1 MVQAM
6 NVISQIECRL
16 APPGLPVSVSLW
28 NGTIAVP
35 QTEARIGLTVKTR
48 SAVSSLANQRTNQE
62 AGPGRQLRG
71 AQWRMSVRSDT
82 GCGVYIWRAPRTRL
96 IAAGYRPIKYWV
108 QSCWRTV
115 RCHTRL
121 RVRMFTQRT
130 DRRPASRAA
139 IVLLLTV
146 FVGACASSEPP
157 SEATRRSNDAVST
170 AQPKGAWS
178 EINSPLPPYPR
189 AENLAEFQIAGTT
202 SFRFFAD
209 LASVRVDADGV
220 DGRHASISPSPQTPS
235 VSWNRPL
242 AAAGPVARLVRF
254 TVIARSASGVE
265 NVSFE
270 GIHCESREYKVYAY
284 GSTDRTWIRPR
295 NPTWQSISSTSN
307 NDLRNSLY
315 RYYLCPK
322 GLAQRDAKKAVAV
335 LKRGRPNFGDYRGF

>member
-1 MVQAM
+1 
-6 NVISQIECRL
+6 
-16 APPGLPVSVSLW
+16 
-28 NGTIAVP
+28 
-35 QTEARIGLTVKTR
+35 
-48 SAVSSLANQRTNQE
+48 
-62 AGPGRQLRG
+62 
-71 AQWRMSVRSDT
+71 
-82 GCGVYIWRAPRTRL
+82 
-96 IAAGYRPIKYWV
+96 
-108 QSCWRTV
+108 
-115 RCHTRL
+115 
-121 RVRMFTQRT
+121 MFTQRT

-157 SEATRRSNDAVST
+157 SEATRRSNDAAST

-220 DGRHASISPSPQTPS
+220 
-235 VSWNRPL
+235 
-242 AAAGPVARLVRF
+242 VRF

>member
-220 DGRHASISPSPQTPS
+220 
-235 VSWNRPL
+235 
-242 AAAGPVARLVRF
+242 VRF